1 MEEGKKCELAYC
13 DMAILNIHYLKLY
26 KVGLEWL
33 ESGSK
38 RTIEI
43 EQIMIMGS

>member
-1 MEEGKKCELAYC
+1 
-13 DMAILNIHYLKLY
+13 MAISDKKILKRY
-26 KVGLEWL
+26 EVGLDWL

-43 EQIMIMGS
+43 EQIMVMGN